1 MLRLND
7 VTIARGTRILY
18 EHATAVADA
27 ADRVGLVGENGC
39 GKSSL
44 FAAILGEL
52 APEAG
57 TIDAP
62 PLERI
67 SHVAQSVV
75 ETDEEALAYVLS
87 GHAPL
92 MAAKKEAEEAAES
105 GDAMREAAALA
116 QLAEVNEGAVRAQ
129 ALTIMGGLGFLPADA
144 TALVKSFSGG
154 WRNRLALARA
164 LMRPADLLLL
174 DEPTNHL
181 DMDSLIWLEAW
192 LKRVHCTVIIISHD
206 REFLDRATN
215 TTWAIENGKLER
227 YGGNYSFYET
237 QRIEKMRLQD
247 AAAKAY
253 ERQASHL
260 AAFIERFRYKA
271 TKARQAQSRIKML
284 DKLQAVEPVRAR
296 REWRFEFPVPERTPE
311 HLIDIEHLTLG
322 YGEHVV
328 LKDVTLTIRS
338 GDRVGVLGVNG
349 AGKSTLIKAIAG
361 TLEPMSGT
369 LRRGQG
375 LVIGYFAQH
384 QLEQLDLESTPL
396 EVFKHKAPTVRE
408 QELRD
413 WLGRFRFS
421 GDFAD
426 TKIRTFSGGEKA
438 RLALALIA
446 WDKPNLLVLDEPTNH
461 LDMATR
467 EALTMALSQFE
478 GALLLVSHDRHLLR
492 STCDSLILVHDG
504 SCGAYDGDLDDY
516 AALVL
521 EHRKSVLEADRQS
534 RAVPQAEPQV
544 NRREERRQA
553 AQERARIAELR
564 KPLKRELDKVA
575 QERAQ
580 KAALKKPLLKKLA
593 DLEKRMNE
601 GNAKLAELDAKI
613 ADSGWYASAAP
624 EEVQTVMK
632 ERGLLADEV
641 AKIEEE
647 WLTVSEEIEAIG

>member
-461 LDMATR
+461 LDIATR

-553 AQERARIAELR
+553 AQERA
-564 KPLKRELDKVA
+564 
-575 QERAQ
+575 Q

>member
-215 TTWAIENGKLER
+215 TTWAIKNGKLER

-349 AGKSTLIKAIAG
+349 AGKSTLIKAIAR

-553 AQERARIAELR
+553 AQERA
-564 KPLKRELDKVA
+564 
-575 QERAQ
+575 Q

>member
-57 TIDAP
+57 TIDTP

-116 QLAEVNEGAVRAQ
+116 QLAEVNEGAVRAH

-553 AQERARIAELR
+553 AQERA
-564 KPLKRELDKVA
+564 
-575 QERAQ
+575 Q

>member
-75 ETDEEALAYVLS
+75 ETDEGALAYVLS

-105 GDAMREAAALA
+105 GDAIREAAALA

-553 AQERARIAELR
+553 AQERAQR
-564 KPLKRELDKVA
+564 
-575 QERAQ
+575 
-580 KAALKKPLLKKLA
+580 AALKKPLLKKLA

>member
-144 TALVKSFSGG
+144 MALVKSFSGG

-553 AQERARIAELR
+553 AQERA
-564 KPLKRELDKVA
+564 
-575 QERAQ
+575 Q

>member
-192 LKRVHCTVIIISHD
+192 LKRVHRTVIIISHD

-553 AQERARIAELR
+553 AQERA
-564 KPLKRELDKVA
+564 
-575 QERAQ
+575 Q

>member
-504 SCGAYDGDLDDY
+504 SCGAYDGDLDAY

-553 AQERARIAELR
+553 
-564 KPLKRELDKVA
+564 A

>member
-57 TIDAP
+57 TIDTP

-553 AQERARIAELR
+553 AQERA
-564 KPLKRELDKVA
+564 
-575 QERAQ
+575 Q

>member
-426 TKIRTFSGGEKA
+426 TKIQTFSGGEKA

-553 AQERARIAELR
+553 AQERA
-564 KPLKRELDKVA
+564 
-575 QERAQ
+575 Q

>member
-75 ETDEEALAYVLS
+75 ETDEGALAYVLS

-553 AQERARIAELR
+553 AQERAQR
-564 KPLKRELDKVA
+564 
-575 QERAQ
+575 
-580 KAALKKPLLKKLA
+580 AALKKPLLKKLA

-647 WLTVSEEIEAIG
+647 WLTVSEGIEAIG

>member
-129 ALTIMGGLGFLPADA
+129 ALTFMGGLGFLPADA

-467 EALTMALSQFE
+467 EALAMALSQFE

-553 AQERARIAELR
+553 AQERA
-564 KPLKRELDKVA
+564 
-575 QERAQ
+575 Q

-647 WLTVSEEIEAIG
+647 WLTVSEEIEAIS

>member
-215 TTWAIENGKLER
+215 TTWAIKNGKLER

-553 AQERARIAELR
+553 AQERA
-564 KPLKRELDKVA
+564 
-575 QERAQ
+575 Q

>member
-1 MLRLND
+1 MLRL
-7 VTIARGTRILY
+7 THLAIAFGTRVLY
-18 EHATAVADA
+18 SDVNLTAGGHE
-27 ADRVGLVGENGC
+27 RIGLVGENGA
-39 GKSSL
+39 GKTTL
-44 FAAILGEL
+44 FRAVLGEISL
-52 APEAG
+52 EDGSIEAPERDKIAYVSQIVEATEEKALPYVMSGHIPLVRAKQALTKAQAG
-57 TIDAP
+57 NDAM
-62 PLERI
+62 
-67 SHVAQSVV
+67 
-75 ETDEEALAYVLS
+75 ALATP
-87 GHAPL
+87 HAQI
-92 MAAKKEAEEAAES
+92 A
-105 GDAMREAAALA
+105 DI
-116 QLAEVNEGAVRAQ
+116 NEGAVKAQ
-129 ALTIMGGLGFLPADA
+129 ACCVMAGLGFSLQDA
-144 TALVKSFSGG
+144 SRPVREFSGG

-164 LMRPADLLLL
+164 LMQPSELLLL

-181 DMDSLIWLEAW
+181 DIDSLIWLEAW

-544 NRREERRQA
+544 NRRQERRQA
-553 AQERARIAELR
+553 
-564 KPLKRELDKVA
+564 A

-593 DLEKRMNE
+593 DLEKSMNE

>member
-544 NRREERRQA
+544 NRRQERRQA
-553 AQERARIAELR
+553 
-564 KPLKRELDKVA
+564 A

-601 GNAKLAELDAKI
+601 GNEKLAELDAKI

-647 WLTVSEEIEAIG
+647 WLTVSEEIESIG

>member
-396 EVFKHKAPTVRE
+396 EVFKHKAPMVRE

-553 AQERARIAELR
+553 AQERA
-564 KPLKRELDKVA
+564 
-575 QERAQ
+575 Q

>member
-7 VTIARGTRILY
+7 VSIGRGTRILY
-18 EHATAVADA
+18 EHATAVADMS
-27 ADRVGLVGENGC
+27 DRVGLVGENGC

-52 APEAG
+52 SPEAG
-57 TIDAP
+57 SIDAP
-62 PLERI
+62 PQDRI
-67 SHVAQSVV
+67 AHVAQTVV
-75 ETDEEALAYVLS
+75 ETDEKALDYVLS

-92 MAAKKEAEEAAES
+92 VAAKAELAAAQTS

-129 ALTIMGGLGFLPADA
+129 AQTILCGLGFLPADDVRD
-144 TALVKSFSGG
+144 VKSFSGG

-192 LKRVHCTVIIISHD
+192 LKRVRCTVVIISHD

-215 TTWAIENGKLER
+215 VTWAIENGKLER
-227 YGGNYSFYET
+227 YGGNYSFYEM
-237 QRIEKMRLQD
+237 QRLEKIKLQD

-253 ERQASHL
+253 EREASHL
-260 AAFIERFRYKA
+260 SAFIERFRYKA

-284 DKLQAVEPVRAR
+284 EKLKAVEPVKAR

-311 HLIDIEHLTLG
+311 HLIDIEHLKLG
-322 YGEHVV
+322 YGDHVV
-328 LKDVTLTIRS
+328 LNDVMLTIRA

-349 AGKSTLIKAIAG
+349 AGKSTLIKAIAD
-361 TLEPMSGT
+361 TLTPMAGT

-384 QLEQLDLESTPL
+384 QLEQLDLTSSPI

-413 WLGRFRFS
+413 WLGKFRFS

-426 TKIRTFSGGEKA
+426 AKIDRFSGGEKA

-467 EALTMALSQFE
+467 EALTLALSQFE

-492 STCDSLILVHDG
+492 STCDKLILVHDG
-504 SCGAYDGDLDDY
+504 ACGEYDGDLDDY

-521 EHRKSVLEADRQS
+521 EHRKSVLEADRAA
-534 RAVPQAEPQV
+534 RTTAEPAV
-544 NRREERRQA
+544 NRKEERRLE
-553 AQERARIAELR
+553 AQERAR
-564 KPLKRELDKVA
+564 
-575 QERAQ
+575 
-580 KAALKKPLLKKLA
+580 KAALKKPLQKKLEA
-593 DLEKRMNE
+593 AEKAMNAANE
-601 GNAKLAELDAKI
+601 KLAALDAKI
-613 ADSGWYASAAP
+613 GDTDWYASAAP
-624 EEVQTVMK
+624 EEVQSVMK

-641 AKIEEE
+641 STLEET
-647 WLTVSEEIEAIG
+647 WLALSEDIEAIG

>member
-116 QLAEVNEGAVRAQ
+116 QLAEVNEGAVRAH

-553 AQERARIAELR
+553 AQERA
-564 KPLKRELDKVA
+564 
-575 QERAQ
+575 Q

-593 DLEKRMNE
+593 DFEKRMNE

>member
-92 MAAKKEAEEAAES
+92 IAAKKEAEEAAES

-553 AQERARIAELR
+553 AQERA
-564 KPLKRELDKVA
+564 
-575 QERAQ
+575 Q

>member
-534 RAVPQAEPQV
+534 RAVTQAEPQV

-553 AQERARIAELR
+553 
-564 KPLKRELDKVA
+564 A

-601 GNAKLAELDAKI
+601 GNAKLAELDTKI

>member
-57 TIDAP
+57 TIDVP

-504 SCGAYDGDLDDY
+504 SCGDYDGDLDDY

-544 NRREERRQA
+544 NRRQERRQA
-553 AQERARIAELR
+553 
-564 KPLKRELDKVA
+564 A

-647 WLTVSEEIEAIG
+647 WLTVSEEIEAIS

>member
-7 VTIARGTRILY
+7 VTIARGMRILY

-129 ALTIMGGLGFLPADA
+129 ALTIMGGVGFLPADA

-553 AQERARIAELR
+553 AQERA
-564 KPLKRELDKVA
+564 
-575 QERAQ
+575 Q

>member
-553 AQERARIAELR
+553 AQERA
-564 KPLKRELDKVA
+564 
-575 QERAQ
+575 Q

-601 GNAKLAELDAKI
+601 GNAKLGELDAKI

>member
-553 AQERARIAELR
+553 AQERAQR
-564 KPLKRELDKVA
+564 
-575 QERAQ
+575 
-580 KAALKKPLLKKLA
+580 AALKKPLLKKLA

>member
-553 AQERARIAELR
+553 AQERA
-564 KPLKRELDKVA
+564 
-575 QERAQ
+575 Q

-647 WLTVSEEIEAIG
+647 WLTVSEEIKAIG

>member
-75 ETDEEALAYVLS
+75 ETDEKALAYVLS

-553 AQERARIAELR
+553 AQERA
-564 KPLKRELDKVA
+564 
-575 QERAQ
+575 Q